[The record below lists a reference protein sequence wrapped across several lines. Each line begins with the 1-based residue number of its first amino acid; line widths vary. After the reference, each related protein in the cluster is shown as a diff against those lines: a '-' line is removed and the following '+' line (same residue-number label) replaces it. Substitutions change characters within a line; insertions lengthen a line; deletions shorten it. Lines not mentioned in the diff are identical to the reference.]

1 MASSS
6 ALDCRAGA
14 DGAVLVVEDDA
25 GMLELLKRMVERLGF
40 AAMTAVN
47 GKDALRQ
54 LRKHPACL
62 VITDILMPE
71 MDGIEL
77 IRRLWVERPGLPVV
91 AISGAK
97 DWENY
102 LRVAREL
109 GAAAT
114 LVKPISAEELQ
125 AAIRR
130 TLAQAS

>member
-6 ALDCRAGA
+6 PLGSG
-14 DGAVLVVEDDA
+14 GAVLVVEDDPD
-25 GMLELLKRMVERLGF
+25 MLELLRRMVARLGF
-40 AAMTAVN
+40 AATTAVN
-47 GKDALRQ
+47 GKDALHQ
-54 LRKHPACL
+54 LRKQSAAL

-77 IRRLWVERPGLPVV
+77 IRRLWVEQPGLPVI

-102 LRVAREL
+102 LRVAQAL

-114 LVKPISAEELQ
+114 LVKPISMEDLQ
-125 AAIRR
+125 AAIRQ
-130 TLAQAS
+130 TLARAA

>member
-1 MASSS
+1 
-6 ALDCRAGA
+6 
-14 DGAVLVVEDDA
+14 
-25 GMLELLKRMVERLGF
+25 
-40 AAMTAVN
+40 MTAVN